1 MELRKKSVFAK
12 KLEENRKNKLKFSQQ
27 NVKHPLCEENLL
39 KSQEL
44 VKCVLN
50 HPSMPKSRY
59 LPNVGTVCNKIDE
72 QCGVFIQNRLEL
84 RNIAIFH
91 KPKLQHVK
99 GGTSLSHLTE
109 TYTGMKIP
117 VEKSIG

>member
-12 KLEENRKNKLKFSQQ
+12 KLEENRKKKLKFSQQ

-50 HPSMPKSRY
+50 HPSMPQSRY
-59 LPNVGTVCNKIDE
+59 LPNVGTVVDNNIVTYHDNNDDSYGKNTYKYLPSEDSPLGLYLAFVKKMLFNVE
-72 QCGVFIQNRLEL
+72 FGV
-84 RNIAIFH
+84 
-91 KPKLQHVK
+91 PKK
-99 GGTSLSHLTE
+99 
-109 TYTGMKIP
+109 
-117 VEKSIG
+117 